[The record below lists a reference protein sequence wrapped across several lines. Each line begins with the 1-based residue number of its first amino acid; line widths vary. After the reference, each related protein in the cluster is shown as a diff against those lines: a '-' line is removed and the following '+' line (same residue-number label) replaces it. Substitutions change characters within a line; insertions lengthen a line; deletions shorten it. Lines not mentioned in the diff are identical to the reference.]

1 MKIEISKKHI
11 IVAAI
16 SIAIVALSF
25 TGGWFFGV
33 NSTKNPKGNGEDFFV
48 EVKSGISDAASETLI
63 YHSTVDCPN
72 IKGGVLMNSYGY
84 SYEYD
89 QNKIYPYYF
98 CSQCMDNE
106 LISDCRDRIIRAF
119 NAQKGK

>member
-1 MKIEISKKHI
+1 MQINITKKSI

-16 SIAIVALSF
+16 SVAVVVLSF

-33 NSTKNPKGNGEDFFV
+33 NATKNPKGNGENFYV

-63 YHSTVDCPN
+63 YHSTVEWPN

-84 SYEYD
+84 SYERD
-89 QNKIYPYYF
+89 HNKIYPYYF
-98 CSQCMDNE
+98 CSQCMNEE
-106 LISDCRDRIIRAF
+106 LITDCRDRIVRAF
-119 NAQKGK
+119 NAQKDN